1 MFVRCACRITRDTER
16 DKMHVHHNQA
26 ALCVERDTLP
36 IAHGWQEKARKIR
49 LMPIFHKKTGFQNTS
64 RESCYQART
73 YTPTRG
79 RMDGWRSFCHGPRVP
94 RCRPTAAGQ
103 PTSWLVTQGHFD
115 VPNRAERIWPLTDE
129 PGAAGE
135 RPPFRPMTSAGW
147 VNVGR
152 SDSFA
157 SLCMQGKHLAGHC
170 ITAQAER
177 LRLPGQVIE
186 S

>member
-1 MFVRCACRITRDTER
+1 
-16 DKMHVHHNQA
+16 
-26 ALCVERDTLP
+26 
-36 IAHGWQEKARKIR
+36 
-49 LMPIFHKKTGFQNTS
+49 
-64 RESCYQART
+64 
-73 YTPTRG
+73 
-79 RMDGWRSFCHGPRVP
+79 MDGGRFVTGHEYRDADRPRQVSPRLGLLLKGP
-94 RCRPTAAGQ
+94 
-103 PTSWLVTQGHFD
+103 FD
-115 VPNRAERIWPLTDE
+115 VPNRAERIWPLTGK

-135 RPPFRPMTSAGW
+135 SPPFRPKSSAGK